1 MEKTYNYIKTSFQGN
16 DIYTISMKVSDMI
29 PLYYVATRGVS
40 TESGAV
46 QRVLNKTRI
55 SKIRDFIL
63 EGNSFVNSFIL
74 NWTDD
79 EHLPEIN
86 QNTITLNLQEKQAQ
100 ILDGQHRL
108 AGLKEAMELNAS
120 VGEQIILVSIVV
132 NLDTNNAA
140 KIFLNINSEQK
151 PVPRSLIY
159 DLFGITA
166 NDRESATVRA
176 KDIVDQL
183 DTLEESPY
191 YQLVKY
197 PGIARNRTGY
207 IDMSNMINAMKSH
220 LAPTGSFA
228 QYNITEL
235 NYQVRIIVN
244 FFEAIRESCPS
255 IWNRTNNPFLKASG
269 FGGAFDFLCEKL
281 LQPCISRKSFS
292 IVTIK
297 EIMKV
302 DRVDFEALLE
312 YKEINGRNAKKYV
325 NNLFN
330 DAFVSEVNIN
340 DGEFEF

>member
-79 EHLPEIN
+79 KHLPEIN

-159 DLFGITA
+159 DLFGISA

-197 PGIARNRTGY
+197 PGIARNKAGY

-220 LAPTGSFA
+220 LSPTGSFA

-255 IWNRTNNPFLKASG
+255 IWYRTNNPFLKASG

>member
-1 MEKTYNYIKTSFQGN
+1 MEKQYNYIKTSFQGN
-16 DIYTISMKVSDMI
+16 DIYTISMNVSDII

-40 TESGAV
+40 SESGAV
-46 QRVLNKTRI
+46 QRVLNKARI

-74 NWTDD
+74 NWTDS
-79 EHLPEIN
+79 EHLPVIN
-86 QNTITLNLQEKQAQ
+86 ENTLTLNLLEKQAQ

-108 AGLKEAMELNAS
+108 AGLKEAVAADGS
-120 VGEQIILVSIVV
+120 VGNQIVLVSILI

-151 PVPRSLIY
+151 PVPKSLIY

-183 DTLEESPY
+183 DKLEESPY

-197 PGIARNRTGY
+197 PGTARNRTGF
-207 IDMSNMINAMKSH
+207 IDMSNMINAMKTH
-220 LAPTGSFA
+220 LSPTGSFA

-235 NYQVRIIVN
+235 NYQVRIIIN
-244 FFEAIRESCPS
+244 YFEAIHLACPS
-255 IWNRTNNPFLKASG
+255 IWNRTSNPFLKASG
-269 FGGAFDFLCEKL
+269 FGGAFDFLCEKI
-281 LQPCISRKSFS
+281 LQPCISKKSFS
-292 IVTIK
+292 ISTIK
-297 EIMKV
+297 DIMKV
-302 DRVDFEALLE
+302 DRVDFNALLG

-325 NNLFN
+325 NSLFN

-340 DGEFEF
+340 DGDFEF